1 MLKLDEL
8 RDTIKGEIFVQED
21 MAKHDIKKIAG
32 VADILVK
39 PAGKKD
45 LSKVLHMLRKSRFP
59 YVVINKKGRV
69 VFPDD
74 RYHGVVIL
82 TD

>member
-1 MLKLDEL
+1 MLKLEEL
-8 RDTIKGEIFVQED
+8 RNEIKGEIFVREE
-21 MAKHDIKKIAG
+21 MANHDIKKVSGI
-32 VADILVK
+32 ADILIK
-39 PAGKKD
+39 PSGKKD
-45 LSKVLHMLRKSRFP
+45 LAKILQMLGKSRFP

-74 RYHGVVIL
+74 RYHGVVIV

>member
-8 RDTIKGEIFVQED
+8 RDSIKGEIFVQED
-21 MAKHDIKKIAG
+21 MAKHGVKKIAG

-45 LSKVLHMLRKSRFP
+45 LAKVLQMLRKSRFP

-69 VFPDD
+69 VFPED
-74 RYHGVVIL
+74 RYHGVVIV

>member
-8 RDTIKGEIFVQED
+8 RDVVKGEVFVHED
-21 MAKHDIKKIAG
+21 MAKHDIKKVEG

-45 LSKVLHMLRKSRFP
+45 LAKVLQLLRKSRFP
-59 YVVINKKGRV
+59 YVVINRKGKV
-69 VFPDD
+69 VFPDE
-74 RYHGVVIL
+74 RYHGVVIV
-82 TD
+82 TE

>member
-1 MLKLDEL
+1 MLKLEEL
-8 RDTIKGEIFVQED
+8 RETIKGEIFVQED
-21 MAKHDIKKIAG
+21 MAKHDIKKVSG

-39 PAGKKD
+39 PSGKKD
-45 LSKVLHMLRKSRFP
+45 LEKTLKLLQKSHFP

-74 RYHGVVIL
+74 RYEGVVIVM
-82 TD
+82 D